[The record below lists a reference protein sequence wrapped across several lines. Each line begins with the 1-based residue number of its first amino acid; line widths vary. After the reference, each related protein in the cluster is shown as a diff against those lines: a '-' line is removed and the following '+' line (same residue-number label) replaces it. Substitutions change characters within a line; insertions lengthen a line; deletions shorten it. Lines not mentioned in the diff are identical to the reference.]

1 MGGQHVEG
9 GALDEY
15 DQMIFNQ
22 FMDEDEGEMMAR
34 KMQQEM
40 NQGFLSEGSHH
51 QILDPASVRKADS
64 EEYAQLIG
72 GDEGHMSRGLFR
84 QPGVRHDYGQ
94 PPMYGMGPQLH
105 EEHDHSLEIDDH
117 DMDYGIPNPI

>member
-1 MGGQHVEG
+1 MSSLVDPGVVMSSQPGEG

-40 NQGFLSEGSHH
+40 NQGFPSESSH
-51 QILDPASVRKADS
+51 A
-64 EEYAQLIG
+64 
-72 GDEGHMSRGLFR
+72 
-84 QPGVRHDYGQ
+84 
-94 PPMYGMGPQLH
+94 
-105 EEHDHSLEIDDH
+105 
-117 DMDYGIPNPI
+117 